1 MGWTSYPA
9 TFHKG
14 NGIVDRKAECDYVIN
29 TESRYAVV
37 KSAMVGSVYY
47 AAVKTVDSDE
57 VWAAVFLTSVDGNE
71 FFYKDMEETVLPYEH
86 KCPMSILNLLTPT
99 DNQCANTW
107 RKNCIEYH
115 KKVNSPKA
123 FKNLKEGQ
131 KVLWSAPNGKLRGFH
146 KGNKVVMTKTKVNG
160 CKRCVWLLD
169 NMHQYILPKYIDQDD
184 YELIY

>member
-14 NGIVDRKAECDYVIN
+14 NGTVDRKAECDYVIN

-57 VWAAVFLTSVDGNE
+57 VWAAVFLTGVDGNE
-71 FFYKDMEETVLPYEH
+71 FYYKDMDETVIPCEH
-86 KCPMSILNLLTPT
+86 KCPKSILNILTPT
-99 DNQCANTW
+99 DNQYANTW
-107 RKNCIEYH
+107 RDSCMEYH
-115 KKVNSPKA
+115 KKADSPKA

-131 KVLWSAPNGKLRGFH
+131 RVLWTVPDGRFNGLN
-146 KGNKVVMTKTKVNG
+146 KGDEIIMTKAKVNG
-160 CKRCVWLLD
+160 GKRCVWLL
-169 NMHQYILPKYIDQDD
+169 NGMGYYIPAKHVDQDN
-184 YELIY
+184 YELVY